1 MNWNLRDNSNHTVLL
16 NKWMYVPSFSF
27 IYLRSLP
34 NKLMSNLLHVRG
46 ANWFKYSV
54 KLVNSVRNF
63 FRFLKSVSFCETN
76 IQDFTPTIFLLKAK
90 KPGILISTTTRFCEI
105 ISDTSFYIDRLR
117 NRVYQ
122 KFLLDTQNYLWKKYH
137 PIFCRKILEFLMARS
152 SNEFLD
158 PSRWRR
164 LGLFLLFFIVSP

>member
-1 MNWNLRDNSNHTVLL
+1 MNRNLRDNSNHTVLL
-16 NKWMYVPSFSF
+16 NKWMYVSSFSF

-34 NKLMSNLLHVRG
+34 NKLLSNLLHVRG

-54 KLVNSVRNF
+54 KLDSVRNF

-105 ISDTSFYIDRLR
+105 VSDTSFYINLLR
-117 NRVYQ
+117 DRVYQ
-122 KFLLDTQNYLWKKYH
+122 KFSLDGQTIPGKKYQ
-137 PIFCRKILEFLMARS
+137 PIFLSEK
-152 SNEFLD
+152 
-158 PSRWRR
+158 SR
-164 LGLFLLFFIVSP
+164 FFNGKKFKWIFWP